1 MIQAQHKDQKI
12 IVENMSCIYVIAT
25 QNCKFGF
32 SYLRVS
38 SISFG
43 QQAAIANAMPVL
55 ALSWLVSALW
65 VLSKGQLL
73 TPFLTS
79 SLFLKSYTRQGKAPR
94 GSRCCLLPREGSGE
108 SRFVS
113 KPFWPQDGPQTP
125 GYQQQESTSHQSHV
139 RIRFLFFLLPENWS
153 LTHTWSGNPWELPIA
168 TFV

>member
-1 MIQAQHKDQKI
+1 
-12 IVENMSCIYVIAT
+12 MSYIYVIAT

-55 ALSWLVSALW
+55 ALSWFISALW

-73 TPFLTS
+73 TPFLICT
-79 SLFLKSYTRQGKAPR
+79 LFLKSYTRQGKAPR
-94 GSRCCLLPREGSGE
+94 GSRCCLLPREGNRE
-108 SRFVS
+108 SRFVL

-125 GYQQQESTSHQSHV
+125 GYQQQESTSINCMLESG
-139 RIRFLFFLLPENWS
+139 FLFFLLPENWS
-153 LTHTWSGNPWELPIA
+153 LSHRWSGNPWELSTA